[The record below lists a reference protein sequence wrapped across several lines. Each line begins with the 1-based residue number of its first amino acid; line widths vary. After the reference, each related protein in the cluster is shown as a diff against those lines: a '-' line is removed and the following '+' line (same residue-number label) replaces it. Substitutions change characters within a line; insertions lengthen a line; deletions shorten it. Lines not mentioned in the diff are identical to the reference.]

1 MHLAPKHLHF
11 ISILILHMQ
20 QFSAVSKKTDATN
33 PKVTMA
39 KAFQTIIWPRR
50 NLVFV
55 GLGLIVVKSLSGL
68 ILPWQS
74 KILLDEVIPNKDMTQ
89 LYGLIGIV
97 IGAILVQAVSSFL
110 LTRILSVQAQYLISE
125 LRAQVQKKVLSLP
138 ISFFDNTKSGALVS
152 RIMNDVEGVR
162 NLIGTGLV
170 QLVGGSFTAI
180 VSLVILIKLNPW
192 MTLFVFV
199 PLSIFGVIAL
209 KAFKY
214 IRPIFRTRGKIN
226 AEVTGRL
233 TETLA
238 GVRVIKAFNAEAQEQ
253 VVFEKG
259 VDKLYQNVKKSLTAT
274 AFMTSAATFLIG
286 VATTGIMG
294 MGGYYMIQGTMTTG
308 DFLFF
313 TLILGFMIAPIVQ
326 MSNIGSQLTEALAG
340 LDRTEELMNATS
352 EADDHQRNLELQDLK
367 GELTFRNVSFS
378 YDAGKEVLRDI
389 SFTAAAGTVVALVG
403 SSGSGKST
411 IAGLSATFLTPT
423 SGTVLIDDHDLSKVV
438 LPSYRQYLGVVL
450 QDEFLFECTIR
461 ENILFPKPN
470 ATEAELLNAV
480 KAAYVNEFTDR
491 FDDGLDTVIGERGV
505 KLSGGQRQRLAIAR
519 AILAN
524 PKIIIL
530 DEATSSL
537 DTESEALIQK
547 SLSELIKDRT
557 TIVIAHRLSTIKKA
571 DQILVIE
578 AGRIVE
584 RGTHH
589 ELIALQARYYD
600 LYTYQAKI

>member
-1 MHLAPKHLHF
+1 MQHF
-11 ISILILHMQ
+11 KES
-20 QFSAVSKKTDATN
+20 SKNIDKKK
-33 PKVTMA
+33 PKVTMVQ
-39 KAFQTIIWPRR
+39 AFKTIIWPRR

-55 GLGLIVVKSLSGL
+55 GLILIVIRSLSGL
-68 ILPWQS
+68 VLPWQS
-74 KILLDEVIPNKDMTQ
+74 KVLLDDVVPNKDYSQ
-89 LYGLIGIV
+89 LYALIGIV
-97 IGAILVQAVSSFL
+97 IAAITIQAVSSFL

-152 RIMNDVEGVR
+152 RIMTDVQGVR

-180 VSLVILIKLNPW
+180 ISLIILIKLNPW

-199 PLSIFGVIAL
+199 PLSIFGFIAL

-214 IRPIFRTRGKIN
+214 IRPIFRKRGKIN

-238 GVRVIKAFNAEAQEQ
+238 GVRVIKAFNAEAQENT
-253 VVFEKG
+253 VFEKG

-274 AFMTSAATFLIG
+274 AIMTSSSTFLIG

-294 MGGYYMIQGTMTTG
+294 IGGYYMILGEMTTG
-308 DFLFF
+308 EFLFF

-340 LDRTEELMNATS
+340 LDRTEELMNMTA
-352 EADDHQRNLELQDLK
+352 EEDDKKRHILLETFK
-367 GELTFRNVSFS
+367 GDIEFKDVSFS
-378 YDAGKEVLRDI
+378 YEENKDVLHNI
-389 SFTAAAGTVVALVG
+389 SFKAPAGSVTALVG

-411 IAGLSATFLTPT
+411 IAGLSATFLNPK
-423 SGTVLIDDHDLSKVV
+423 SGKVTIDNQDLSKVK
-438 LPSYRQYLGVVL
+438 LNSFRKHLGVVL
-450 QDEFLFECTIR
+450 QDEFLFEGTIR
-461 ENILFPKPN
+461 ENIMFPRPN
-470 ATEAELLNAV
+470 ATEDELQNAV
-480 KAAYVNEFTDR
+480 KAAYVNEFTNR
-491 FDDGLDTVIGERGV
+491 FDNGLETLIGERGV

-530 DEATSSL
+530 DEATSNL

-547 SLSELIKDRT
+547 SLNELVKNRT
-557 TIVIAHRLSTIKKA
+557 TIVIAHRLSTIRRA

-578 AGRIVE
+578 AGRVVE
-584 RGTHH
+584 RGNHD
-589 ELIALQARYYD
+589 ELINLKGRYYD

>member
-1 MHLAPKHLHF
+1 MRHLQEK
-11 ISILILHMQ
+11 SKNT
-20 QFSAVSKKTDATN
+20 KKTE
-33 PKVTMA
+33 PKVTM
-39 KAFQTIIWPRR
+39 KTAFKTIIWPRR

-55 GLGLIVVKSLSGL
+55 GLILIIIRSASGL
-68 ILPWQS
+68 VLPWQS
-74 KILLDEVIPNKDMTQ
+74 KVLLDRVVPNKDFALLYQ
-89 LYGLIGIV
+89 LIAIV
-97 IGAILVQAVSSFL
+97 IAAITVQAVTSYL
-110 LTRILSVQAQYLISE
+110 LTKVLSVQSQFLISE
-125 LRAQVQKKVLSLP
+125 LRSQVQKKVLSLP

-180 VSLVILIKLNPW
+180 VSLIILIKLNAW

-199 PLSIFGVIAL
+199 PLSIFGLIAL
-209 KAFKY
+209 KAFKF
-214 IRPIFRTRGKIN
+214 IRPIFRARGKIN

-238 GVRVIKAFNAEAQEQ
+238 GVRVIKAFNAEQQENI
-253 VVFEKG
+253 VFEQG

-274 AFMTSAATFLIG
+274 ALMTSSSTFLIG

-294 MGGYYMIQGTMTTG
+294 MGGYYMMIGEMTTG

-340 LDRTEELMNATS
+340 LDRTEELMNMTAEEDDKGRDITLTS
-352 EADDHQRNLELQDLK
+352 IK
-367 GELTFRNVSFS
+367 GDIEFRDVSFA
-378 YDAGKEVLRDI
+378 YEEGKDVLNTINFKAPAGSV
-389 SFTAAAGTVVALVG
+389 TALVG

-411 IAGLSATFLTPT
+411 IAGLSATFLTPI
-423 SGTVLIDDHDLSKVV
+423 SGTVTIDNQDLSKVK
-438 LPSYRQYLGVVL
+438 LSSYRQYLGVVL
-450 QDEFLFECTIR
+450 QDEFLFEGTIR
-461 ENILFPKPN
+461 ENIMFPRPN
-470 ATEAELLNAV
+470 ATEEELQNAV

-491 FDDGLDTVIGERGV
+491 FDDGLETLIGERGV

-547 SLSELIKDRT
+547 SLNELVKDRT
-557 TIVIAHRLSTIKKA
+557 TIVIAHRLSTIRKA

-578 AGRIVE
+578 AGHIVE
-584 RGTHH
+584 RGTHD
-589 ELIALQARYYD
+589 ELIAKEGRYFE
-600 LYTYQAKI
+600 LYTYQSKI

>member
-1 MHLAPKHLHF
+1 MQHLKETAKDTHKSQPK
-11 ISILILHMQ
+11 I
-20 QFSAVSKKTDATN
+20 
-33 PKVTMA
+33 TM
-39 KAFQTIIWPRR
+39 KHAFRTIIWPRR
-50 NLVFV
+50 NIVFI
-55 GLGLIVVKSLSGL
+55 GLILIVIRSLSGL
-68 ILPWQS
+68 VLPWQS
-74 KILLDEVIPNKDMTQ
+74 KVLLDDVVPHKDYSQ
-89 LYGLIGIV
+89 LYTLIAIV
-97 IGAILVQAVSSFL
+97 ISAITIQAVTSYL
-110 LTRILSVQAQYLISE
+110 LTRILSVQSQYLISE
-125 LRAQVQKKVLSLP
+125 LRCQVQKKVLSLP
-138 ISFFDNTKSGALVS
+138 ISFFDNAKSGALVS

-180 VSLVILIKLNPW
+180 VSLIILIKLNAW

-199 PLSIFGVIAL
+199 PLSIFGFIAL
-209 KAFKY
+209 KAFKF
-214 IRPIFRTRGKIN
+214 IRPIFRLRGKIN

-238 GVRVIKAFNAEAQEQ
+238 GVRVIKAFNSEEQENI
-253 VVFEKG
+253 VFEKG

-274 AFMTSAATFLIG
+274 ALMTSSSTFLIG

-294 MGGYYMIQGTMTTG
+294 IGGYSMMIGEMTVG

-326 MSNIGSQLTEALAG
+326 MSDIGSQLTEALAG
-340 LDRTEELMNATS
+340 LDRTEELMNMTA
-352 EADDHQRNLELQDLK
+352 EEDDKERTIQLHTLK
-367 GELTFRNVSFS
+367 GDIEFKDVSFS
-378 YDAGKEVLRDI
+378 YAEGKEVLHNI
-389 SFTAAAGTVVALVG
+389 NFKAPAGSVTALVG

-411 IAGLSATFLTPT
+411 IAGLSATFLTPI
-423 SGTVLIDDHDLSKVV
+423 SGKVTIDNQDLSKVR
-438 LPSYRQYLGVVL
+438 LSSYRQHLGVVL
-450 QDEFLFECTIR
+450 QDEFLFEGTIR
-461 ENILFPKPN
+461 ENIMFPRPN
-470 ATEAELLNAV
+470 ATEIELH
-480 KAAYVNEFTDR
+480 KAINTAYVNEFTDR
-491 FDDGLDTVIGERGV
+491 FDDGLETLIGERGV

-547 SLSELIKDRT
+547 SLAELIKDRT

-578 AGRIVE
+578 AGHIVE
-584 RGTHH
+584 RGTHDQ
-589 ELIALQARYYD
+589 LIAKEGRYYE
-600 LYTYQAKI
+600 LYTYQSKI